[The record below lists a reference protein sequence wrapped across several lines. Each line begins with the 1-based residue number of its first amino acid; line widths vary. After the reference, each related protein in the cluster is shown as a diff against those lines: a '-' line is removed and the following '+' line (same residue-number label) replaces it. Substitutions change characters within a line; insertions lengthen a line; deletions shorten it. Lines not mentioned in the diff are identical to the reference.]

1 MKKLISVFFVAAML
15 LSLMTMGVFALEE
28 SDTDTKTLTASDES
42 TLLVFDDEDA
52 VSVITF
58 GDEVIVASDYAEST
72 EEHTYQTKKYP
83 SDNGVY
89 YYDYVLNYTVAAN
102 SQGEYYFSKVE
113 PEVNVY
119 PRYDNFPAEFYYI
132 SWDEPSPS
140 VTYRADSTRRKRYA
154 TVSVEITAYVT
165 LTGPVKYVEG
175 HSKTFDIDDLI

>member
-1 MKKLISVFFVAAML
+1 MKKLISVILVASVLM
-15 LSLMTMGVFALEE
+15 SLMTMGVFALEE
-28 SDTDTKTLTASDES
+28 SDTDAETLTAPVES
-42 TLLVFDDEDA
+42 ALLVFDDEEA

-58 GDEVIVASDYAEST
+58 GEDVIIASDYAEDT

-102 SQGEYYFSKVE
+102 SQGEYYFSDVDV
-113 PEVNVY
+113 EVNVY

-132 SWDEPSPS
+132 SYDEPKPT
-140 VTYRADSTRRKRYA
+140 VTYTADSTRIRRYA
-154 TVSVEITAYVT
+154 NVRVEITAYVT
-165 LTGPVKYVEG
+165 LTGPVKYVES